1 MLLNIRDN
9 STGWI
14 SKSIIGLIVVL
25 FAFTGFDA
33 ILGSTS
39 NSNNAAKVNGEEIT
53 LDALAEAK
61 NLQRRQLLQQ
71 FGKDFD
77 ASLIDDALLSEAALK
92 GLISRKLLV
101 QAADQSGFAFSSALI
116 DQFILLAPEFQ
127 VDGKFNADRFDQ
139 VIRQMGYTRLQF
151 RHMIEQ
157 EMRTGQL
164 RAGIAATAF
173 VTEQEAQAF
182 ADLERQTRDFATLTI
197 KPALDKVTVTDE
209 DAKTYYSENASEFLT
224 PEQVVVEY
232 IELDKKAFFDQV
244 TVDDAALQEM
254 YQAEI
259 ANLAEQRHAAH
270 ILFEVSGDVT
280 DAQAK
285 EAAQNAIERINAGED
300 FAAVAK
306 EMSDDIGSA
315 EQGGDLG
322 FAAQGV
328 YDPAFEDAL
337 YALEK
342 EQVSVPVRTDYG
354 WHVIKLLDVQAA
366 DIPTFASLKDKLS
379 QDLKTQQ
386 VEQRFVEAVRDL
398 ESAAYES
405 ADLQQPAS
413 ELGLEIKVSEPF
425 GREGLEGLFANR
437 QVLQAAF
444 STEVLEEGANSTAIE
459 LDPETTVVLRVK
471 EHKRPEPIE
480 FAEVSTQIREQL
492 IAKRA
497 IEQARSQGEAL
508 LSSLQEGQTSVEQ
521 AQQEAWQV
529 VEAATRGQENIDPE
543 VLQALF
549 KMPKPET
556 GAAKFA
562 GLNLSNG
569 DYVVVRLTG
578 VNAADVSL
586 SGSELKQYRDIL
598 ASRAGQGDFNAFLQQ
613 LELDAKNSTFLSV
626 KLKVQKT
633 RFLAGFLLM
642 RKHRLRKFS
651 LLRCYPSPWY

>member
-1 MLLNIRDN
+1 MLQNIRDN

-492 IAKRA
+492 IAQRA
-497 IEQARSQGEAL
+497 IEHARSQGEAL

-586 SGSELKQYRDIL
+586 NGSELKQYRDIL
-598 ASRAGQGDFNAFLQQ
+598 ASRAGQVDFNAFLQQ
-613 LELDAKNSTFLSV
+613 LELDAKI
-626 KLKVQKT
+626 Q
-633 RFLAGFLLM
+633 RF
-642 RKHRLRKFS
+642 
-651 LLRCYPSPWY
+651 

>member
-1 MLLNIRDN
+1 MLQNIRDN

-209 DAKTYYSENASEFLT
+209 EAKAYYSDNASEFLT

-492 IAKRA
+492 IAQRA
-497 IEQARSQGEAL
+497 IEHARSQGEAL

-598 ASRAGQGDFNAFLQQ
+598 ASRAGQVDFNAFLQQ
-613 LELDAKNSTFLSV
+613 LELDAKI
-626 KLKVQKT
+626 Q
-633 RFLAGFLLM
+633 RF
-642 RKHRLRKFS
+642 
-651 LLRCYPSPWY
+651 

>member
-1 MLLNIRDN
+1 MLQNIRDN

-151 RHMIEQ
+151 RQMIEQ

-182 ADLERQTRDFATLTI
+182 ADLERQTRDFAMLTI
-197 KPALDKVTVTDE
+197 KPELDKVAVTEDE
-209 DAKTYYSENASEFLT
+209 VKAYYDENSSEFLT
-224 PEQVVVEY
+224 QEQVVVEY
-232 IELDKKAFFDQV
+232 VELEKSAFFDQV
-244 TVDDAALQEM
+244 VVDDAALQEL

-259 ANLAEQRHAAH
+259 ANLVEQRHAAH
-270 ILFEVSGDVT
+270 ILFEVTADVT
-280 DAQAK
+280 DEQAK
-285 EAAQNAIERINAGED
+285 AAAQSAIERINAGEE

-306 EMSDDIGSA
+306 EVSDDIGSA

-337 YALEK
+337 YALENG
-342 EQVSVPVRTDYG
+342 QISAPVRTDYG
-354 WHVIKLLDVQAA
+354 WHVIKLLGVQAA
-366 DIPTFASLKDKLS
+366 DVPSFASLKDKLS
-379 QDLKTQQ
+379 QDLKSQQ
-386 VEQRFVEAVRDL
+386 VEQRFVEAVREL

-425 GREGLEGLFANR
+425 GREGLDGLFANR

-471 EHKRPEPIE
+471 EHKRPEQIA

-492 IAKRA
+492 LVKRA
-497 IEQARSQGEAL
+497 IEQAQSQGQAL
-508 LSSLQEGQTSVEQ
+508 LSSLQEGKTSTAQ
-521 AQQEAWQV
+521 AQQDAWQV
-529 VEAATRGQENIDPE
+529 VEAATRDQESVDPE

-549 KMPKPET
+549 KMPKPEAN
-556 GAAKFA
+556 AAEFA

-569 DYVVVRLTG
+569 DYVIIRLTG
-578 VNAADVSL
+578 VNAAADSL
-586 SGSELKQYRDIL
+586 TASELKQYREIL
-598 ASRAGQGDFNAFLQQ
+598 ASRAGQVDFSAFVQQ
-613 LELDAKNSTFLSV
+613 LELDAKI
-626 KLKVQKT
+626 Q
-633 RFLAGFLLM
+633 RF
-642 RKHRLRKFS
+642 
-651 LLRCYPSPWY
+651 

>member
-1 MLLNIRDN
+1 MLQNIRDN

-25 FAFTGFDA
+25 FAFTGFNA

-492 IAKRA
+492 IAQRA
-497 IEQARSQGEAL
+497 IEHARSQGEAL

-598 ASRAGQGDFNAFLQQ
+598 ASRAGQVDFNAFLQQ
-613 LELDAKNSTFLSV
+613 LELDAKI
-626 KLKVQKT
+626 Q
-633 RFLAGFLLM
+633 RF
-642 RKHRLRKFS
+642 
-651 LLRCYPSPWY
+651 

>member
-1 MLLNIRDN
+1 MLQNIRDN

-151 RHMIEQ
+151 RQMIEQ

-182 ADLERQTRDFATLTI
+182 ADLERQTRDFAMLTI
-197 KPALDKVTVTDE
+197 KPELDKVAVTEDE
-209 DAKTYYSENASEFLT
+209 VKAYYDENSSEFLT
-224 PEQVVVEY
+224 QEQVIVEY
-232 IELDKKAFFDQV
+232 VELEKSAFFDQV
-244 TVDDAALQEM
+244 AVDDAALQEL

-259 ANLAEQRHAAH
+259 ANLVEQRHAAH
-270 ILFEVSGDVT
+270 ILFEVTADVT
-280 DAQAK
+280 DEQAK
-285 EAAQNAIERINAGED
+285 AAAQSAIERINAGEE

-306 EMSDDIGSA
+306 EVSDDTGSA

-337 YALEK
+337 YALENG
-342 EQVSVPVRTDYG
+342 QISAPVRTDYG

-366 DIPTFASLKDKLS
+366 DIPSFASLKDKLT
-379 QDLKTQQ
+379 QDLKSQQ
-386 VEQRFVEAVRDL
+386 VEQRFVEAVREL

-425 GREGLEGLFANR
+425 GREGLDGLFANR

-471 EHKRPEPIE
+471 EHKRPEQIA

-492 IAKRA
+492 LVKRA
-497 IEQARSQGEAL
+497 IEQAQSQGQAL
-508 LSSLQEGQTSVEQ
+508 LSSLQEGKTSTAQ
-521 AQQEAWQV
+521 AQQDAWQV
-529 VEAATRGQENIDPE
+529 VEAATRDQENVDPE

-549 KMPKPET
+549 KMPKPE
-556 GAAKFA
+556 ANEAEFA

-569 DYVVVRLTG
+569 DYVIIRLTG
-578 VNAADVSL
+578 VNAAADSL
-586 SGSELKQYRDIL
+586 TASELKQYREIL
-598 ASRAGQGDFNAFLQQ
+598 ASRAGQVDFSAFLQQ
-613 LELDAKNSTFLSV
+613 LELDAKI
-626 KLKVQKT
+626 Q
-633 RFLAGFLLM
+633 RF
-642 RKHRLRKFS
+642 
-651 LLRCYPSPWY
+651 

>member
-1 MLLNIRDN
+1 MLQNIRDN

-151 RHMIEQ
+151 RQMIEQ

-182 ADLERQTRDFATLTI
+182 ADLERQTRDFAMLTI
-197 KPALDKVTVTDE
+197 KPELDKVAVTEDE
-209 DAKTYYSENASEFLT
+209 VKAYYDENSSEFLT
-224 PEQVVVEY
+224 QEQVIVEY
-232 IELDKKAFFDQV
+232 VELEKSAFFDQV
-244 TVDDAALQEM
+244 AVDDAALQEL

-259 ANLAEQRHAAH
+259 ANLVEQRHAAH
-270 ILFEVSGDVT
+270 ILFEVTADVT
-280 DAQAK
+280 DEQAK
-285 EAAQNAIERINAGED
+285 AAAQSAIERINAGEE

-306 EMSDDIGSA
+306 EVSDDTGSA

-337 YALEK
+337 YALENG
-342 EQVSVPVRTDYG
+342 QISAPVRTDYG

-366 DIPTFASLKDKLS
+366 DVPSFASLKDKLT
-379 QDLKTQQ
+379 QDLKSQQ
-386 VEQRFVEAVRDL
+386 VEQRFVEAVREL

-425 GREGLEGLFANR
+425 GREGLDGLFANR

-471 EHKRPEPIE
+471 EHKRPEQIA

-492 IAKRA
+492 LVKRA
-497 IEQARSQGEAL
+497 IEQAQSQGQAL
-508 LSSLQEGQTSVEQ
+508 LSSLQEGKTSTAQ
-521 AQQEAWQV
+521 AQQDAWQV
-529 VEAATRGQENIDPE
+529 VEAATRDQESVDPE

-549 KMPKPET
+549 KMPKPEAN
-556 GAAKFA
+556 AAEFA

-569 DYVVVRLTG
+569 DYVIIRLTG
-578 VNAADVSL
+578 VNAAADSL
-586 SGSELKQYRDIL
+586 TASELKQYREIL
-598 ASRAGQGDFNAFLQQ
+598 ASRAGQVDFSAFLQQ
-613 LELDAKNSTFLSV
+613 LELDAKI
-626 KLKVQKT
+626 Q
-633 RFLAGFLLM
+633 RF
-642 RKHRLRKFS
+642 
-651 LLRCYPSPWY
+651 

>member
-1 MLLNIRDN
+1 MLQNIRDN

-151 RHMIEQ
+151 RQMIEQ

-182 ADLERQTRDFATLTI
+182 ADLERQTRDFAMLTI
-197 KPALDKVTVTDE
+197 KPELDKVAVTEDE
-209 DAKTYYSENASEFLT
+209 VKAYYDENSSEFLT
-224 PEQVVVEY
+224 QEQVVVEY
-232 IELDKKAFFDQV
+232 VELEKSAFFDQV
-244 TVDDAALQEM
+244 AVDDAALQEL

-259 ANLAEQRHAAH
+259 ANLVEQRHAAH
-270 ILFEVSGDVT
+270 ILFEVTADVT
-280 DAQAK
+280 DEQAK
-285 EAAQNAIERINAGED
+285 AAAQSAIERINAGEE

-306 EMSDDIGSA
+306 EVSDDIGSA

-337 YALEK
+337 YALENG
-342 EQVSVPVRTDYG
+342 QISAPVRTDYG
-354 WHVIKLLDVQAA
+354 WHVIKLLGVQAA
-366 DIPTFASLKDKLS
+366 DVPSFASLKDKLS
-379 QDLKTQQ
+379 QDLKSQQ
-386 VEQRFVEAVRDL
+386 VEQRFVEAVREL

-425 GREGLEGLFANR
+425 GREGLDGLFANR

-471 EHKRPEPIE
+471 EHKRPEQIA

-492 IAKRA
+492 LVKRA
-497 IEQARSQGEAL
+497 IEQAQSQGQAL
-508 LSSLQEGQTSVEQ
+508 LSSLQEGKTSTAQ
-521 AQQEAWQV
+521 AQQDAWQV
-529 VEAATRGQENIDPE
+529 VEAATRDQESVDPE

-549 KMPKPET
+549 KMPKPEAN
-556 GAAKFA
+556 AAEFA

-569 DYVVVRLTG
+569 DYVIIRLTG
-578 VNAADVSL
+578 VNAAADSL
-586 SGSELKQYRDIL
+586 TASELKQYREIL
-598 ASRAGQGDFNAFLQQ
+598 ASRAGQVDFSAFIQQ
-613 LELDAKNSTFLSV
+613 LELDAKI
-626 KLKVQKT
+626 Q
-633 RFLAGFLLM
+633 RF
-642 RKHRLRKFS
+642 
-651 LLRCYPSPWY
+651 

>member
-1 MLLNIRDN
+1 MLQNIRDN

-101 QAADQSGFAFSSALI
+101 QATDQSGFAFSSASI

-151 RHMIEQ
+151 RQMIEQ

-164 RAGIAATAF
+164 RAGIAATTF

-182 ADLERQTRDFATLTI
+182 ADLERQTRDFAMLTI
-197 KPALDKVTVTDE
+197 KPGLDKVTVTDE
-209 DAKTYYSENASEFLT
+209 EAKTYYSENASEFLT

-598 ASRAGQGDFNAFLQQ
+598 ASRAGQVDFNAFLQQ
-613 LELDAKNSTFLSV
+613 LELDAKI
-626 KLKVQKT
+626 Q
-633 RFLAGFLLM
+633 RF
-642 RKHRLRKFS
+642 
-651 LLRCYPSPWY
+651 

>member
-1 MLLNIRDN
+1 MLQNIRDN

-151 RHMIEQ
+151 RQMIEQ

-182 ADLERQTRDFATLTI
+182 ADLERQTRDFAMLTI
-197 KPALDKVTVTDE
+197 KPELDKVAVTEDE
-209 DAKTYYSENASEFLT
+209 VKAYYDENSSEFLT
-224 PEQVVVEY
+224 QEQVIVEY
-232 IELDKKAFFDQV
+232 VELEKSAFFDQV
-244 TVDDAALQEM
+244 AVDDAALQEL

-259 ANLAEQRHAAH
+259 ANLVEQRHAAH
-270 ILFEVSGDVT
+270 ILFEVTADVT
-280 DAQAK
+280 DEQAK
-285 EAAQNAIERINAGED
+285 AAAQSAIERINAGEE

-306 EMSDDIGSA
+306 EVSDDIGSA

-337 YALEK
+337 YALENG
-342 EQVSVPVRTDYG
+342 QISAPVRTDYG
-354 WHVIKLLDVQAA
+354 WHVIKLLGVQAA
-366 DIPTFASLKDKLS
+366 DIPSFASLKDKLT
-379 QDLKTQQ
+379 QDLKSQQ
-386 VEQRFVEAVRDL
+386 VEQRFVEAVREL

-425 GREGLEGLFANR
+425 GREGLDGLFANR

-459 LDPETTVVLRVK
+459 LDPETTMVLRVK
-471 EHKRPEPIE
+471 EHKRPEQIA

-492 IAKRA
+492 LVKRA
-497 IEQARSQGEAL
+497 IEQAQSQGQAL
-508 LSSLQEGQTSVEQ
+508 LSSLQEGKTSTAQ
-521 AQQEAWQV
+521 AQQDAWQV
-529 VEAATRGQENIDPE
+529 VEAATRDQESVDPE

-549 KMPKPET
+549 KMPKPEAN
-556 GAAKFA
+556 AAEFA

-569 DYVVVRLTG
+569 DYVIIRLTG
-578 VNAADVSL
+578 VNAAADSL
-586 SGSELKQYRDIL
+586 TASELKQYREIL
-598 ASRAGQGDFNAFLQQ
+598 ASRAGQVDFSAFIQQ
-613 LELDAKNSTFLSV
+613 LELDAKI
-626 KLKVQKT
+626 Q
-633 RFLAGFLLM
+633 RF
-642 RKHRLRKFS
+642 
-651 LLRCYPSPWY
+651 

>member
-1 MLLNIRDN
+1 MLQNIRDN

-101 QAADQSGFAFSSALI
+101 QAADHSGFAFSSALI

-151 RHMIEQ
+151 RQMIEQ

-598 ASRAGQGDFNAFLQQ
+598 ASRAGQVDFNAFLQQ
-613 LELDAKNSTFLSV
+613 LELDAKI
-626 KLKVQKT
+626 Q
-633 RFLAGFLLM
+633 RF
-642 RKHRLRKFS
+642 
-651 LLRCYPSPWY
+651 